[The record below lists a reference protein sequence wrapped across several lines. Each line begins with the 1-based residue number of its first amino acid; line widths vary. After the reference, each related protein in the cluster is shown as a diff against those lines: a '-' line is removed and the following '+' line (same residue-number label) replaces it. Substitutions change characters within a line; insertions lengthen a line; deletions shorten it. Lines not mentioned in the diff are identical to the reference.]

1 MNKSK
6 FRLGEQYT
14 YQSDIE
20 VLTYLRESQHYGT
33 GVFKSDSGNI
43 HHYLYCNMTPCKKPY
58 PNPPLSHCEERIAF
72 ARGANIECQYQNQNH
87 KTWKASKYPKW
98 HSDFK
103 YRVKEEKTEDEV
115 KIERLEE
122 LIVTH
127 LECIEIFKKELDKL
141 KPTSHY

>member
-43 HHYLYCNMTPCKKPY
+43 HHYLYCNMIPCKKPY
-58 PNPPLSHCEERIAF
+58 PNPPLLHCEERIAF
-72 ARGANIECQYQNQNH
+72 ARGANIESQGCG
-87 KTWKASKYPKW
+87 TWEDAKYPKW
-98 HSDFK
+98 HTNFK
-103 YRVKEEKTEDEV
+103 YRVKVEKTKDEV

-127 LECIEIFKKELDKL
+127 LECIEIFKKELNKL